1 MNAKDAACA
10 VLYVWSLLR
19 IIIPFFVW
27 TGIQKDGYQCLS
39 VSLAGALFLLLL
51 YIAGV
56 GRV

>member
-1 MNAKDAACA
+1 MSAKDVARA
-10 VLYVWSLLR
+10 VLYVWAIALTVV
-19 IIIPFFVW
+19 PFFVW
-27 TGIQKDGYQCLS
+27 TGIQKDGYKCLS